1 MPLQTRMHK
10 THMQRLSCPTG
21 GLPGGAEPS
30 PDATIEASRS
40 ARTRPP
46 ARLVEQ
52 WWLLIQ
58 KTNTSASPEGSRD
71 PAFRSWVLKTA
82 EKSRSMSDVSSSPPG
97 LPGGPRRSLPPPGGN
112 RPPGLIYRIAAFR
125 FQEFFPFFLCLGKG
139 DLR

>member
-58 KTNTSASPEGSRD
+58 KTNTSASPPRIKRGVRG
-71 PAFRSWVLKTA
+71 
-82 EKSRSMSDVSSSPPG
+82 PPRPSVPE
-97 LPGGPRRSLPPPGGN
+97 LGPENRRKEQ
-112 RPPGLIYRIAAFR
+112 IYV
-125 FQEFFPFFLCLGKG
+125 
-139 DLR
+139 